1 MQDIL
6 IIGPQGGCCTFAGHT
21 APQSTFSWWIFLPSI
36 TLQISFSMFFRSL
49 VFVWMYCMPLDAATL
64 LKYHTTCR
72 NWQDVFLQYRT
83 SSPDMTSYIDYT
95 YAIGIRISEIALNRI
110 NHVYCMCSM
119 SLLDSRS
126 PTGLVRFP
134 YGLQSAIISKHF
146 NHRTF
151 KPIMRPVKSWSWL
164 LEIHKTTI
172 PIW

>member
-1 MQDIL
+1 
-6 IIGPQGGCCTFAGHT
+6 
-21 APQSTFSWWIFLPSI
+21 
-36 TLQISFSMFFRSL
+36 
-49 VFVWMYCMPLDAATL
+49 MPLDAATL

-151 KPIMRPVKSWSWL
+151 KPIMRPVKS
-164 LEIHKTTI
+164 
-172 PIW
+172 